1 MIPTPPRRASPT
13 GKPISRAITTV
24 LLSSPSHADCFRVG
38 VSFRG
43 STFRLYTDF
52 YNSDLIIAS
61 PLSLKQIETRQGWDY
76 LSSIEVLVVY
86 GGDMIAMQNVDH
98 LRGVL
103 GNTNSPLV
111 KNRNTDFSRLRE
123 SYLCEMQKYCRQT
136 VFVNT
141 ALTSQLLALFHR
153 ACFNPIVGDR
163 FAGVL

>member
-1 MIPTPPRRASPT
+1 M
-13 GKPISRAITTV
+13 
-24 LLSSPSHADCFRVG
+24 G

-43 STFRLYTDF
+43 QTLRLYTDF

-76 LSSIEVLVVY
+76 LSSLEVLVVF

-103 GNTNSPLV
+103 ANANRPLV
-111 KNRNTDFSRLRE
+111 QNRNTDFSRLRE
-123 SYLCEMQKYCRQT
+123 SYLAEMQQYCRQT

-141 ALTSQLLALFHR
+141 ALSSQLLALFHR
-153 ACFNPIVGDR
+153 ACFNPIVPSIR
-163 FAGVL
+163 FFYLFAGSL

>member
-1 MIPTPPRRASPT
+1 M
-13 GKPISRAITTV
+13 
-24 LLSSPSHADCFRVG
+24 G

-103 GNTNSPLV
+103 ANTNSPLV

-153 ACFNPIVGDR
+153 ACFNPIVRYSLLVYCRVDLN
-163 FAGVL
+163 AGLSMKAPFPTSSFFSFCVCVSV